1 MNQYKMFARFVIPSV
16 LAFAL
21 SGVYTIVDG
30 FFVGRSMGDAGLS
43 AINIAFPVVSLIQ
56 SLGTGIG
63 MGGSVLWM
71 VKKGTSGPEE
81 AGKYVRGVLLLL
93 LLVSIATTAGLLF
106 VTEPILRLFGA
117 EGQLLVLGKEYLD
130 VIVIGAAFQIFATG
144 IVPIIRNNGSSV
156 FALIVMMSGFL
167 TNIVLDYLFVWAF
180 DMGTEGAAIA
190 TILGQA
196 VTTVEAFAY
205 LLYRKLPIKGSL
217 SGFGRIAGNIARVGI
232 APFGLTLSPMV
243 SLMLINRF
251 SMMNGGEAA
260 VACYACLA
268 YVLTI
273 VQMLMQGVGDG
284 SQPLIS
290 QYYGEGKAA
299 QVWHTRRVAY
309 VTAIVLAFACNSL
322 LFALRGGLGGLFGAS
337 ESTGAMVTEVLPIFL
352 LGLLF
357 YAFSRITTSSFYAT
371 EKNLY
376 SYICVYAEPVL
387 LLILLFILPGFLGQ
401 SGVWWSV
408 VSSQILTAFLAL
420 LFKLRGDRES
430 PRPEPL
436 RIQQKKPSL
445 DMDM

>member
-117 EGQLLVLGKEYLD
+117 EGPLLVLGKEYLD

-290 QYYGEGKAA
+290 Q
-299 QVWHTRRVAY
+299 
-309 VTAIVLAFACNSL
+309 
-322 LFALRGGLGGLFGAS
+322 
-337 ESTGAMVTEVLPIFL
+337 
-352 LGLLF
+352 
-357 YAFSRITTSSFYAT
+357 
-371 EKNLY
+371 
-376 SYICVYAEPVL
+376 
-387 LLILLFILPGFLGQ
+387 
-401 SGVWWSV
+401 
-408 VSSQILTAFLAL
+408 
-420 LFKLRGDRES
+420 
-430 PRPEPL
+430 
-436 RIQQKKPSL
+436 
-445 DMDM
+445 